1 MNKEQLIFFNNT
13 FKDIILYFDNF
24 YEQLCY
30 IIKIYNYLYKSNIN
44 LNDNILNNNI
54 EIKYSI
60 HNILD
65 TLKINKK
72 YELNIYDDT
81 FNFEFNKELKEKKI
95 FI

>member
-1 MNKEQLIFFNNT
+1 MGSKTSIKNNLEPEKNKYIKNEKIKNL
-13 FKDIILYFDNF
+13 FKLY
-24 YEQLCY
+24 
-30 IIKIYNYLYKSNIN
+30 KYNYNY
-44 LNDNILNNNI
+44 DNIKN